1 VIDGFKDLYQQSP
14 EIQKILNQ
22 ISKTT
27 NFNYRL
33 TNLVAGARTKSDF
46 YECMDQKRPKW
57 CENQYLIVPGGRVFS
72 DPVAL
77 ELILAHEVGHMIN
90 KVDLPTLE
98 FNDKVDQIRACNHLG
113 SKLINKIEI
122 ESEASADIYMSRY
135 FKRFM
140 NSDKAQTHFC
150 HYKAPTN
157 YQEANYLHPYH
168 RQALISCF

>member
-1 VIDGFKDLYQQSP
+1 MKKEKIFSLINALSTPRKAGLLLDLITGKSVKD
-14 EIQKILNQ
+14 
-22 ISKTT
+22 
-27 NFNYRL
+27 
-33 TNLVAGARTKSDF
+33 
-46 YECMDQKRPKW
+46 
-57 CENQYLIVPGGRVFS
+57 
-72 DPVAL
+72 AL
-77 ELILAHEVGHMIN
+77 L
-90 KVDLPTLE
+90 TLE